1 MKRLSRTR
9 LFLLEMLVNLL
20 VFCVAAAICLMTLSR
35 AYSLSAGSRVSTQ
48 AQRIVHNAAM
58 AFRAADGEL
67 SALPGLLSGR
77 VEDEVFHA
85 WYSQDG
91 RAVAEQDGIY
101 CLTVSVRYL
110 ENHVSEAALAVTPVQ
125 GGDPV
130 AELTVREYTG
140 PAEKEVD
147 G

>member
-35 AYSLSAGSRVSTQ
+35 AYSLSASSRVSTQ
-48 AQRIVHNAAM
+48 ARRIAHNAAM
-58 AFRAADGEL
+58 AFRAADAEL

-91 RAVAEQDGIY
+91 RPVAEKDGIY
-101 CLTVSVRYL
+101 CLTVAVDHL
-110 ENHVSEAALAVTPVQ
+110 ENHVAQASLTVTPVQ
-125 GGDPV
+125 GGEPV
-130 AELTVREYTG
+130 CELTVCEYTG
-140 PAEKEVD
+140 QALKGGER
-147 G
+147 